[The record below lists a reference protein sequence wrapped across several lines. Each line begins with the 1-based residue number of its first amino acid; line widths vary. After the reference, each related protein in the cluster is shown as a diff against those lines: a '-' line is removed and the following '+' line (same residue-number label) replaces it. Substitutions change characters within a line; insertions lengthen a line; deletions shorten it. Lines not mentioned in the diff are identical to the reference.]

1 VKKGSEIQC
10 LSRFTPILNAQV
22 AVTKEDPH
30 AHLMDLDLGSNDKN
44 FKAWAWT
51 DKNGH
56 LSSKAYLELSR
67 RILSSPLAK
76 K

>member
-1 VKKGSEIQC
+1 
-10 LSRFTPILNAQV
+10 
-22 AVTKEDPH
+22 
-30 AHLMDLDLGSNDKN
+30 MDLDLGSNDKN